1 MAENMQIEVRF
12 HGFGGEGVV
21 RASEI
26 LGQAAV
32 KCGKWAQSF
41 PYFGTEIRG
50 AAVKAFTRVGDA
62 PINARCFI
70 YEPDVLVVTNQSL
83 LEDKEVLKG
92 LKDESKLILNAPEP
106 VALDVPGKVYTI
118 NATKIGYEIFK
129 KPIVNTIMLGALIK
143 LTDMVPLE
151 ALKEVINEEF
161 SKNLAELNI
170 EAITIG
176 YETID
181 NKEGQ

>member
-26 LGQAAV
+26 LGKAAV

-70 YEPDVLVVTNQSL
+70 YEPDILVVTNQSL

-92 LKDESKLILNAPEP
+92 LKDESKLILNVSEA
-106 VALDVPGKVYTI
+106 VALDVPGKIYAI

-129 KPIVNTIMLGALIK
+129 RPIVNTIMLGVLIK
-143 LTDMVPLE
+143 LTNIVTLE
-151 ALKEVINEEF
+151 ALEEVINEEF
-161 SKNLAELNI
+161 PKNQAELNI
-170 EAITIG
+170 KAIKIG
-176 YETID
+176 YEIVD
-181 NKEGQ
+181 DKEEQ